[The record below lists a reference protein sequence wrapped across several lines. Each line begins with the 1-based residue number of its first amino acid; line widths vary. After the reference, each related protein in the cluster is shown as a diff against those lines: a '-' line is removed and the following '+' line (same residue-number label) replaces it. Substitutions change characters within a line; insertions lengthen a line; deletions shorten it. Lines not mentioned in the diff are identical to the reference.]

1 MMISDLKAATLGSAA
16 ADLPLAENVIL
27 SPGGGVYKLRTNVF
41 GPLPRGTFR
50 LILGRSSATLR
61 GLTVYPGVI
70 DSDYAGEI
78 LIMVSTSQT
87 LSLLAGE
94 QIAQL
99 LLLPYHPFSSYSN
112 ERVSGFGSTGKSILW
127 EMLINDSHPLM
138 SLIIEGKQFEG
149 LVDTGADVSV
159 ISLQQWPND
168 WKKEKIPLVL
178 TGLGSIADVWRSA
191 QPLSCQLSNGKKVF
205 ISFYIVNIPINI
217 WGRDLLFSLGTTLTI
232 SSENL

>member
-1 MMISDLKAATLGSAA
+1 
-16 ADLPLAENVIL
+16 
-27 SPGGGVYKLRTNVF
+27 
-41 GPLPRGTFR
+41 
-50 LILGRSSATLR
+50 
-61 GLTVYPGVI
+61 
-70 DSDYAGEI
+70 
-78 LIMVSTSQT
+78 
-87 LSLLAGE
+87 
-94 QIAQL
+94 
-99 LLLPYHPFSSYSN
+99 
-112 ERVSGFGSTGKSILW
+112 
-127 EMLINDSHPLM
+127 MLINYSRPLM
-138 SLIIEGKQFEG
+138 SLIIKGKQFKG

-217 WGRDLLFSLGTTLTI
+217 WGRDLFFSLGTTLTI

>member
-27 SPGGGVYKLRTNVF
+27 SPGGGIYKLRTNVF
-41 GPLPRGTFR
+41 GPLPRGTFG

-61 GLTVYPGVI
+61 GLIVYPGVI
-70 DSDYAGEI
+70 DSDYVGEI

-94 QIAQL
+94 RIAQL

-112 ERVSGFGSTGKSILW
+112 ERVDSFGSTGKSIFW
-127 EMLINDSHPLM
+127 EMLINDSRPLM
-138 SLIIEGKQFEG
+138 SLIIEGIQFEG

-168 WKKEKIPLVL
+168 WKKEKSPLVL
-178 TGLGSIADVWRSA
+178 TGLGSIANVWRSA
-191 QPLSCQLSNGKKVF
+191 QPLSCQLSNGKKVS

>member
-1 MMISDLKAATLGSAA
+1 
-16 ADLPLAENVIL
+16 
-27 SPGGGVYKLRTNVF
+27 
-41 GPLPRGTFR
+41 
-50 LILGRSSATLR
+50 
-61 GLTVYPGVI
+61 
-70 DSDYAGEI
+70 
-78 LIMVSTSQT
+78 MVSTSQT

-94 QIAQL
+94 RIAQL

-112 ERVSGFGSTGKSILW
+112 EIVSGFGSTGQSIFW
-127 EMLINDSHPLM
+127 EMLINDSRPLM
-138 SLIIEGKQFEG
+138 SLIIEDRQFEG

-168 WKKEKIPLVL
+168 WKKEKSPLVL
-178 TGLGSIADVWRSA
+178 TGLGSTANVWRSA

-232 SSENL
+232 FSENL

>member
-1 MMISDLKAATLGSAA
+1 
-16 ADLPLAENVIL
+16 
-27 SPGGGVYKLRTNVF
+27 
-41 GPLPRGTFR
+41 
-50 LILGRSSATLR
+50 
-61 GLTVYPGVI
+61 
-70 DSDYAGEI
+70 
-78 LIMVSTSQT
+78 
-87 LSLLAGE
+87 
-94 QIAQL
+94 
-99 LLLPYHPFSSYSN
+99 
-112 ERVSGFGSTGKSILW
+112 
-127 EMLINDSHPLM
+127 MLINDSRPLM

-168 WKKEKIPLVL
+168 WKKEKSPLAS

-217 WGRDLLFSLGTTLTI
+217 WGRDLLFSLGAILTI